1 MKTYQATVESSLGEV
16 FVMMVSA
23 ETGVGAIEYA
33 MGLVQRDQWYVNAAT
48 YKLKQLERI
57 T

>member
-1 MKTYQATVESSLGEV
+1 MKTYQVTVESSLGKV

-23 ETGVGAIEYA
+23 ETDDEAIEYA
-33 MGLVQRDQWYVNAAT
+33 IGLVQRDQWFVNAVT